1 MFKLFFDNT
10 SFLINMRIIDGL
22 GNWVLILMAFAS
34 LVSMIAAFQL
44 DLIVNVELYNY
55 GLQFSEAWA
64 YPYWT
69 AIRLI
74 FAMSWLSLIA
84 TIVFQVYKS
93 RVMRSL
99 KMEAEEEVVEVTVR
113 SNPSKSNMKEKK
125 VIKTTIPKK

>member
-1 MFKLFFDNT
+1 MFKLFYDDT
-10 SFLINMRIIDGL
+10 SFLIKMRTIDGL

-99 KMEAEEEVVEVTVR
+99 KIEAEEEEVVVTVR
-113 SNPSKSNMKEKK
+113 SNPAKSNTKEKK
-125 VIKTTIPKK
+125 VIKTAIPKK

>member
-1 MFKLFFDNT
+1 
-10 SFLINMRIIDGL
+10 
-22 GNWVLILMAFAS
+22 MAGAS

-44 DLIVNVELYNY
+44 DLIVNVDLYSY
-55 GLQFSEAWA
+55 GLQFSDAWA

-84 TIVFQVYKS
+84 TIVFQVYKT

-99 KMEAEEEVVEVTVR
+99 KAESEEEEIEVTIE
-113 SNPSKSNMKEKK
+113 SSSKEAKDEEKA
-125 VIKTTIPKK
+125 VKTAVSHI